1 MSNKFEEKLAAFN
14 KAFETLAYA
23 EEPGFNA
30 IVMTKRDEET
40 SVYSAFGDDELETVG
55 MLFNAYVTKTKDLVD
70 PQHLPDMLLT
80 LIMVLDMEITEDF
93 LQALQN
99 MALKVKSSNIQ

>member
-1 MSNKFEEKLAAFN
+1 MSNKFEEKLAAFK

-30 IVMTKRDEET
+30 IVMTKRDDET

-70 PQHLPDMLLT
+70 PQRIPDMVLT
-80 LIMVLDMEITEDF
+80 LIMVLDMEITDDF
-93 LQALQN
+93 LQTLQN
-99 MALKVKSSNIQ
+99 MALKVKSNNVQ

>member
-14 KAFETLAYA
+14 KAFESLAYV

-70 PQHLPDMLLT
+70 PQQFSDMVLT
-80 LIMVLDMEITEDF
+80 LIMVLDMEISDEF
-93 LQALQN
+93 LKAVQN
-99 MALKVKSSNIQ
+99 MAFKVRHTNIQ

>member
-1 MSNKFEEKLAAFN
+1 MSNNYEEKLAAFN
-14 KAFETLAYA
+14 KAFEELAHA

-30 IVMTKRDEET
+30 LVMTKRDDET

-55 MLFNAYVTKTKDLVD
+55 MLFNAFITKTKDLVD
-70 PQHLPDMLLT
+70 PEQLPDMVLT
-80 LIMVLDMEITEDF
+80 LIMVLDMEISEDF

-99 MALKVKSSNIQ
+99 MALKVKTNNIQ